1 MFIYL
6 YISLLFLSLLIAIN
20 IAEYFFLFRKL
31 EVNSVDCENE
41 VLKFVS
47 KDNQIVLTLKAIDKN
62 KNNKYFQNI
71 SNKNKCIFIIYKM
84 DINKRVLVFYGN
96 KFPIL
101 YFLK

>member
-6 YISLLFLSLLIAIN
+6 YISLSFLSLLIAIN
-20 IAEYFFLFRKL
+20 IAEYFFLFKKL
-31 EVNSVDCENE
+31 EVNSVDFENKILE
-41 VLKFVS
+41 FIS
-47 KDNQIVLTLKAIDKN
+47 KDNEIILTLKAID
-62 KNNKYFQNI
+62 NNQNDKYFLNI

-84 DINKRVLVFYGN
+84 DMDKRVLVFYGN

>member
-1 MFIYL
+1 M
-6 YISLLFLSLLIAIN
+6 
-20 IAEYFFLFRKL
+20 FLFKKL
-31 EVNSVDCENE
+31 EVTSIDFENKILE
-41 VLKFVS
+41 FIS

-62 KNNKYFQNI
+62 KNDKYFLNI

>member
-6 YISLLFLSLLIAIN
+6 YISLSFLSLLIAIN
-20 IAEYFFLFRKL
+20 IAEHLFLFKKL
-31 EVNSVDCENE
+31 EVTSIDFENKILE
-41 VLKFVS
+41 FIS

-62 KNNKYFQNI
+62 KNDKYFLNI